1 MHSETDIFPF
11 LEACKNV
18 DPGFR
23 LSLRPAAGRQISNCD
38 VALRQY
44 LVTAH
49 DCLMNAAACRT
60 NFHDFTDHQQVIV
73 QSGGSFVADGKIRN
87 SVKALA
93 RTEEHKS
100 ELQSLMR
107 ISYAVFCLKKKNTKQ
122 QNHKLITI
130 HIHRE
135 HPKI

>member
-1 MHSETDIFPF
+1 MHSITYIFPL

-60 NFHDFTDHQQVIV
+60 NFHDFTDHQPVIV
-73 QSGGSFVADGKIRN
+73 QSGGSFVADGKIRH

-93 RTEEHKS
+93 AFQIVILVDPDTPEHVGSRPPHKATIIGV
-100 ELQSLMR
+100 LYQVDKLL
-107 ISYAVFCLKKKNTKQ
+107 FLKIKKY
-122 QNHKLITI
+122 
-130 HIHRE
+130 R
-135 HPKI
+135 